1 MSFRRLI
8 AAAFAGS
15 LLLAAACSPM
25 PATET
30 ASTQGDATQ
39 IEPPHADPMPPVDP
53 NPTPGQGADAAACA
67 ARGGEIRRV
76 GRMQSEQCVILYA
89 DAGKVCRDG
98 DDCLGD
104 CRAAEAPLKDRDN
117 ASGVCAADSNRFGCI
132 TTIENG
138 RAEHTLC
145 VD

>member
-8 AAAFAGS
+8 AAAFAAS
-15 LLLAAACSPM
+15 VALAAACSPM
-25 PATET
+25 PATGT
-30 ASTQGDATQ
+30 ASTQGDVGAV
-39 IEPPHADPMPPVDP
+39 EPPHADPMPPVDP
-53 NPTPGQGADAAACA
+53 NPGGQGPDAAACA

-76 GRMQSEQCVILYA
+76 GRLQSEVCIILYA

-104 CRAAEAPLKDRDN
+104 CRAAEDLKDRNN
-117 ASGVCAADSNRFGCI
+117 AVGRCAADSNRFGCI
-132 TTIENG
+132 TTVEDG
-138 RAEHTLC
+138 RADRTLC